1 MNRAKLQEIA
11 FIRMKEAEVLHE
23 AKCYDGAYYLAGYV
37 VECALKAWIAKK
49 TQRYDFPDKTIVN
62 KIYTHDVDRLLGVI
76 GVRIP
81 KELEVKWY
89 VIRDW
94 SEKNRYTKHTRGEAK
109 DIIDAVNNQNE
120 GVFRWIKEHW

>member
-1 MNRAKLQEIA
+1 MNRANLQEIA

-23 AKCYDGAYYLAGYV
+23 AKC
-37 VECALKAWIAKK
+37 
-49 TQRYDFPDKTIVN
+49 
-62 KIYTHDVDRLLGVI
+62 
-76 GVRIP
+76 
-81 KELEVKWY
+81 Y